1 MRTIVK
7 SRSVSSVGSI
17 VVGILGSGCS
27 GAVSGSTDSSEEA
40 FRSVEIDARRSL
52 AVTEDPIL
60 ERFPLERVLG
70 QLAAQSGVPSATALS
85 LFHQWWDTQN
95 PGPGLGQGAH
105 CDDQVDPSLG
115 TVLNGYPYLCRP
127 DPAEGSQAAC
137 DPFAADSP
145 CAYQPLAL
153 TNRFDLAPEDGSNCG
168 EYRIVFGKV
177 SGVADLANRA
187 TLIFEAAM
195 PNPRPRLG
203 LDGCRSLVA
212 FWASLSAIDD
222 LGVRADLLEQLYFR
236 GIPGIAPPVVSVAH
250 YGDNVQGVGQ
260 IRTNSLV
267 STTTGWSLREFKLIR
282 TCEQP
287 SPAESGLPLA
297 GAPGLDPFLPV
308 HGPCSA
314 IELVPVTD
322 KTNAFGGLL
331 APGSTLRNA
340 AAFVSFFPSQV
351 ATLAALDLNAISLT
365 VPDVFDTGQS
375 QASSATAAEMKYADQ
390 FTTSSSPLRD
400 ALEAE
405 LTRIGSDLTPDD
417 IVLRAQANTCAGC
430 HRLNNN
436 ADVGGGLTWPSSL
449 AFVHV
454 SDRVTE
460 VVDGVTRHA
469 LSPALT
475 DVFLPHRQ
483 SVMEDFLNDRH
494 RPSKGPKVPIKGS
507 FSHG

>member
-1 MRTIVK
+1 MRTIMK
-7 SRSVSSVGSI
+7 SKTVSCVGLI
-17 VVGILGSGCS
+17 VLGGLGSACS
-27 GAVSGSTDSSEEA
+27 GAVSGSTDSSSEA
-40 FRSVEIDARRSL
+40 FKTIAIDARRSL

-70 QLAAQSGVPSATALS
+70 QLAAQSGVASATALS

-95 PGPGLGQGAH
+95 PAPGLGQGAH
-105 CDDQVDPSLG
+105 CDDHVDPSLG

-127 DPAEGSQAAC
+127 DPAEGSQATC
-137 DPFAADSP
+137 DPFAEDSP

-153 TNRFDLAPEDGSNCG
+153 TNRFDLAPEDGSYCG

-177 SGVADLANRA
+177 SGVADVTNRA

-195 PNPRPRLG
+195 PNPRPQLG
-203 LDGCRSLVA
+203 LKGCRSLVE

-222 LGVRADLLEQLYFR
+222 LDVRADLLERLYFR

-250 YGDNVQGVGQ
+250 YGDNLQGAGQ

-267 STTTGWSLREFKLIR
+267 KTTTGWSLREFKLVR
-282 TCEQP
+282 TCARP
-287 SPAESGLPLA
+287 SEPESGLALA
-297 GAPGLDPFLPV
+297 GTPMPDPLLPI

-314 IELVPVTD
+314 IQLVPVTD
-322 KTNAFGGLL
+322 KTNALGGLL
-331 APGSTLRNA
+331 APESTLPNA
-340 AAFVSFFPSQV
+340 AAFVGYFPSQV
-351 ATLAALDLNAISLT
+351 GTLAASDLNAIGLT

-375 QASSATAAEMKYADQ
+375 QASGTTAAEMKYADQ
-390 FTTSSSPLRD
+390 FTTSPSPLRD
-400 ALEAE
+400 AIQAE

-436 ADVGGGLTWPSSL
+436 VDIGGGLTWPSSL

-483 SVMEDFLNDRH
+483 SVMEDFLNDKR